1 MKKEEEDVPGTDT
14 SIKHLLRRIANPV
27 FSGTL
32 VLFQYTQLL
41 QYPTLAAVRSYHYGA
56 IVLPNR
62 IVVWKSE

>member
-1 MKKEEEDVPGTDT
+1 MKKEEEDVPGTNT
-14 SIKHLLRRIANPV
+14 AMRHLLRCIANPV

-41 QYPTLAAVRSYHYGA
+41 QYPALAAVRSYRYGA